1 MIKSGIAIFFL
12 SFLFLKNTF
21 AQDPK
26 PKKIEVV
33 IGQDKVINLDFAPYT
48 KVEIGND
55 TILTYKIAPQ
65 KRRLTLKGIKPSS
78 TATSVRVLNTV
89 GDIKAIFEVT
99 VTETA
104 KGKLVQKLKTF
115 LGDIEGLEILIK
127 GGEVVLEGKII
138 VPDDLGRVFTIINR
152 DEFKEVI
159 FLVEVHPQAQVLIA
173 RKMQE
178 EIRKASMKNVNVR
191 IVNGVYW
198 LEGVVDSDGKKTKA
212 EEIAMAYYPA
222 TLDSTA
228 RRERLVKTL
237 KRDIIQNF
245 ITVNKKSSP
254 PSIPKLI
261 KITAQFVE
269 LTRDY
274 NRVFG
279 FKWIPLMNASGGS
292 ISIGRGASGDLTS
305 ESSNTL
311 SATISNLFPKL
322 ASARNAGHA
331 RVIQSGVIIT
341 QNNEKAS
348 ISKSNTIP
356 FALGTGEFTKSENAT
371 ATFAINVQPETLPQE
386 KVKLDIGV
394 EVSAN
399 FGNPPQTNK
408 NSLKTKVVV
417 KSKESAAIGGMVI
430 NKTSTDFDKDPPF
443 GNAVFNEAE
452 GNTPLFSFLRSKNF
466 KSSKTQFVVFVTPEL
481 VDSASEGTAE
491 IKRKFRQRGR

>member
-1 MIKSGIAIFFL
+1 MIKSYL
-12 SFLFLKNTF
+12 FLFFITF
-21 AQDPK
+21 YLSSGFCQDIK
-26 PKKIEVV
+26 PRKIEVV

-55 TILTYKIAPQ
+55 SILTYKIAPQ

-78 TATSVRVLNTV
+78 TPTSVRVLNTV
-89 GDIKAIFEVT
+89 GDIKAIYEVT
-99 VTETA
+99 VSETA

-178 EIRKASMKNVNVR
+178 EIRKNRMKNITVR

-198 LEGVVDSDGKKTKA
+198 LEGVVESDGLKEKA
-212 EEIAMAYYPA
+212 EQIAMAYYPA

-245 ITVNKKSSP
+245 IVVNKKSAP
-254 PSIPKLI
+254 PSIPKLV

-274 NRVFG
+274 NRMFG
-279 FKWIPLMNASGGS
+279 FKWIPLMNATGGS

-322 ASARNAGHA
+322 ASARDAGHA
-331 RVIQSGVIIT
+331 RVIQSGVIVT

-348 ISKSNTIP
+348 IQKTNKIP
-356 FALGTGEFTKSENAT
+356 FALGSGEFTKAAEAQAS
-371 ATFAINVQPETLPQE
+371 FSINVQPEILPQE
-386 KVKLDIGV
+386 KVKLDIGIK
-394 EVSAN
+394 VSSTL
-399 FGNPPQTNK
+399 GTPPQTNE
-408 NSLKTKVVV
+408 NTLSTKVVI
-417 KSKESAAIGGMVI
+417 KAKESAAIGGMVI
-430 NKTSTDFDKDPPF
+430 NKSSSDFDRNPPF
-443 GNAVFNEAE
+443 GEADFNNQPA
-452 GNTPLFSFLRSKNF
+452 TPLFSFLRSKNF
-466 KSSKTQFVVFVTPEL
+466 ISSKTQFVVFVTPEL
-481 VDSASEGTAE
+481 IDSASEGTAE
-491 IKRKFRQRGR
+491 IKRKFRKRGR

>member
-1 MIKSGIAIFFL
+1 MIKGCL
-12 SFLFLKNTF
+12 FLFTLSIIASVSI

-26 PKKIEVV
+26 SKKIEVV

-55 TILTYKIAPQ
+55 SILTYKIAPQ

-78 TATSVRVLNTV
+78 TPTSVRVLNTV
-89 GDIKAIFEVT
+89 GDIKAIYEVT

-115 LGDIEGLEILIK
+115 LGDIEGLEIKIK

-178 EIRKASMKNVNVR
+178 EIRKQSMKNVTVR

-198 LEGVVDSDGKKTKA
+198 LEGVVDADSKKTKA

-341 QNNEKAS
+341 QNNEKAQ
-348 ISKSNTIP
+348 ISKTNTIP
-356 FALGTGEFTKSENAT
+356 FALGTGEFTKAENAT
-371 ATFAINVQPETLPQE
+371 ATFAINVQPEILPQE

-430 NKTSTDFDKDPPF
+430 NKTQTDFDKDPPF
-443 GNAVFNEAE
+443 GRAEFNEAE

>member
-1 MIKSGIAIFFL
+1 MLGLKVLTTFFL
-12 SFLFLKNTF
+12 ALSVTSW
-21 AQDPK
+21 AADPP

-33 IGQDKVINLDFAPYT
+33 IGQDHIETLDFAPYT
-48 KVEIGND
+48 KVEVGNPS
-55 TILTYKIAPQ
+55 ILDYRIAPQ
-65 KRRLTLKGIKPSS
+65 KRRLTLKGLKPSNS
-78 TATSVRVLNTV
+78 PTTVRVLNTV
-89 GDIKAIFEVT
+89 GDVKALYEVT
-99 VTETA
+99 VSETA

-115 LGDIEGLEILIK
+115 LGDIEGLEIKIK

-178 EIRKASMKNVNVR
+178 EIRKQRMKQVTVR

-198 LEGVVDSDGKKTKA
+198 LEGVVGSDGEKERA
-212 EEIAMAYYPA
+212 ELIAMAYYPA

-245 ITVNKKSSP
+245 IQVNKKSSP

-261 KITAQFVE
+261 KVTAQFVE
-269 LTRDY
+269 LTKDY
-274 NRVFG
+274 NRLFG
-279 FKWIPLMNASGGS
+279 FKWIPLMNSTGGN

-322 ASARNAGHA
+322 ASARSAGHA

-341 QNNEKAS
+341 QDKEKAN
-348 ISKSNTIP
+348 IKKTNTIP
-356 FALGTGEFTKSENAT
+356 FALGTGEFTRASSAS
-371 ATFAINVQPETLPQE
+371 ASFDINVTPEIMPQE
-386 KVKLDIGV
+386 KVKLDIGIS
-394 EVSAN
+394 VSAN
-399 FGNPPQTNK
+399 FGTPPQTNT
-408 NSLKTKVVV
+408 NSLKTKVVI
-417 KSKESAAIGGMVI
+417 KSKDSAAIGGMVI
-430 NKTSTDFDKDPPF
+430 NKTTTNFDKDPPF
-443 GNAVFNEAE
+443 GEVQFNEGE
-452 GNTPLFSFLRSKNF
+452 GNVPLFSFLRSKNF
-466 KSSKTQFVVFVTPEL
+466 TSSKTQFVVFVTPEL
-481 VDSASEGTAE
+481 IDSASEGTAE